1 MENEMDIK
9 FIRLLTG
16 EDLVAQISEVVVE
29 ENENSDGKCQSFKLR
44 NPARLIIAPDG
55 LGMGPLC
62 PFSKGKEVEIKA
74 EHIVFIDD
82 PEDEIRNAYN
92 SQFGS
97 GIITASA
104 GALSGID
111 IVR

>member
-1 MENEMDIK
+1 MNIK

-16 EDLVAQISEVVVE
+16 EDLVAQVTQAG
-29 ENENSDGKCQSFKLR
+29 DSFKLK
-44 NPARLIIAPDG
+44 NPVRIVITPDG

-62 PFSKGKEVEIKA
+62 PFSKGKEIEIKTD
-74 EHIVFIDD
+74 HIVFIDD

-97 GIITASA
+97 GIVTATA